1 MKYNLDVVDWLIR
14 SNLLNLQMLDEHLAR
29 TLDDPRVH
37 SFFLPSIFVM
47 QLVQV
52 CVCFKCMC
60 IYVCVYEC
68 VGGMLQAIGVLG
80 GEHEHVDMHKH
91 KNILYK

>member
-14 SNLLNLQMLDEHLAR
+14 SNLLNLQMVDEHLAR

-52 CVCFKCMC
+52 R
-60 IYVCVYEC
+60 VCVLSACLYTC
-68 VGGMLQAIGVLG
+68 LNASVLGVKVQVIGVLDDG
-80 GEHEHVDMHKH
+80 WRAL
-91 KNILYK
+91 IF

>member
-14 SNLLNLQMLDEHLAR
+14 SNLLNLQMVDEHLAR

-52 CVCFKCMC
+52 RVCLECMFIHMPAC
-60 IYVCVYEC
+60 
-68 VGGMLQAIGVLG
+68 
-80 GEHEHVDMHKH
+80 
-91 KNILYK
+91 